1 MVDDASLRVCLS
13 RSLELTGVTLYF
25 RDWPGLGRAIVCF
38 ALDVDPAPVLAAT
51 LAPRHRV
58 LSLSAREAV
67 SYQTDAADLADF
79 LRTLGFEAPVLVGAG
94 MGAFA
99 TLLVAAW
106 WPSLVGALLLVAHA
120 REAAAGLAGRGLR
133 ECPPDWDAL
142 LALVRCPVRVLDS
155 WSASAVEE
163 LLPGATG

>member
-1 MVDDASLRVCLS
+1 VVDDASLRVCLS
-13 RSLELTGVTLYF
+13 RSLEVTGATLYF

-38 ALDVDPAPVLAAT
+38 ALDFDPAPALAAT

-58 LSLSAREAV
+58 VSLSAREAV
-67 SYQTDAADLADF
+67 SYQTDAADLAAF
-79 LRTLGFEAPVLVGAG
+79 LRTFGFEAPILVSVGLGAL
-94 MGAFA
+94 AP
-99 TLLVAAW
+99 LLVAAW
-106 WPSLVGALLLVAHA
+106 WPSLVGALLLVAPV

-142 LALVRCPVRVLDS
+142 LALVCCPVRLLDS

-163 LLPGATG
+163 LLLGATG